1 MATRVDINNILY
13 DDQLIS
19 LIKENFNKDDMNL
32 FDLNYKIYIANKD
45 NINDFIVNFD
55 EVYKWI
61 GFSRKDPAKRLLESK
76 NKENKHLFEI
86 NKDYIIKM
94 NTPTT
99 PPMGGVKKSISS
111 EKKEIILL
119 TINCFKK
126 FCLKASTEKADKIYD
141 YYIKMEEIIT
151 KYIENKHKEII
162 DENNNKEIL
171 LQLKDTQ
178 IEENNK
184 ILQLKDNQIEE
195 NIIML
200 QLKDH
205 EIENSHKKLQL
216 KDQEID
222 NKDKLLEET
231 LTNLQIKDIEIK
243 NLKNQT
249 YEEIDKNNHIY
260 IFTTDKPNIFK
271 CGRTN
276 DIKKRKASLQTGNVD
291 NIITLTLQD
300 SYLRINYNIYK
311 RINYIY
317 IINEN

>member
-1 MATRVDINNILY
+1 M
-13 DDQLIS
+13 
-19 LIKENFNKDDMNL
+19 K
-32 FDLNYKIYIANKD
+32 
-45 NINDFIVNFD
+45 
-55 EVYKWI
+55 
-61 GFSRKDPAKRLLESK
+61 
-76 NKENKHLFEI
+76 
-86 NKDYIIKM
+86 
-94 NTPTT
+94 
-99 PPMGGVKKSISS
+99 
-111 EKKEIILL
+111 
-119 TINCFKK
+119 
-126 FCLKASTEKADKIYD
+126 
-141 YYIKMEEIIT
+141 
-151 KYIENKHKEII
+151 NKHKEII
-162 DENNNKEIL
+162 YENNNKEKL

-205 EIENSHKKLQL
+205 EIKNSHKKLQL